1 MNILCNYEYHAP
13 KTKAEALDLLHDIGD
28 KAKILAGGT
37 DLVIM
42 LKEKMIAPEHIIN
55 IADIEELKGINFTAE
70 GVEIG
75 AGTKI
80 STIGASKELDKD
92 YHALCFSADQ
102 LGSYQVRTM
111 ATIGGNIAHSL
122 PAGETHTP
130 LVALNAEVI
139 VESKKGGERRFKV
152 EDFILGNRQNV
163 LETGEM
169 ITKVFIPKPAAHSRS
184 EYGHIGLRNSM
195 EIDCAIMTV
204 NITLEEDKKTIKD
217 VKLVMGSVAPKPLI
231 SEKAPEILIGKEL
244 NDELIAEL
252 QEAAMSEAKPITDI
266 RATAEY
272 RRDVIGALA
281 KKLTNKAY
289 ELAMEV

>member
-13 KTKAEALDLLHDIGD
+13 KTKAEVLDLLADIGD

-42 LKEKMIAPEHIIN
+42 LKEKMIAPEHVIN
-55 IADIEELKGINFTAE
+55 VAEIEELAGINFTAD

-80 STIGASKELDKD
+80 SDIGASKELDKE
-92 YHALCFSADQ
+92 YHALCYAADQ

-130 LVALNAEVI
+130 LAALHAEVVI
-139 VESKKGGERRFKV
+139 ESNKGERRVKL
-152 EDFILGNRQNV
+152 EDFILGNRKNV
-163 LETGEM
+163 MESNEM
-169 ITKVFIPKPAAHSRS
+169 ITKVFIPKPAPHSRS
-184 EYGHIGLRNSM
+184 EYGHIGLRRAM
-195 EIDCAIMTV
+195 EIDCANMTV
-204 NITLEEDKKTIKD
+204 NITLEDDKKTIKD
-217 VKLVMGSVAPKPLI
+217 VKMVMGSVAPKPLV
-231 SEKAPEILIGKEL
+231 SEKAPQILIGKALDE
-244 NDELIAEL
+244 ELI
-252 QEAAMSEAKPITDI
+252 QKVGEAAQSEAKPISDI
-266 RATAEY
+266 RASAEY

-281 KKLTNKAY
+281 RRLTKEAY
-289 ELAMEV
+289 DLAMEA

>member
-13 KTKAEALDLLHDIGD
+13 KTKAEVLDLLADIGD

-42 LKEKMIAPEHIIN
+42 LKEKMIAPEHVIN
-55 IADIEELKGINFTAE
+55 VAEIEELAGINFTAD

-80 STIGASKELDKD
+80 SDIGASKELDKE
-92 YHALCFSADQ
+92 YHALCYAADQ

-130 LVALNAEVI
+130 LAALNAEVVI
-139 VESKKGGERRFKV
+139 ESKKGERRVKL
-152 EDFILGNRQNV
+152 EDFILGNRKNV
-163 LETGEM
+163 MESDEM
-169 ITKVFIPKPAAHSRS
+169 ITKVFIPKPAPHSRS
-184 EYGHIGLRNSM
+184 EYGHIGLRRAM
-195 EIDCAIMTV
+195 EIDCANMTV
-204 NITLEEDKKTIKD
+204 NITLEDDKKTIKD
-217 VKLVMGSVAPKPLI
+217 VKMVMGSVAPKPLV
-231 SEKAPEILIGKEL
+231 SEKAPQILIGKALDE
-244 NDELIAEL
+244 ELI
-252 QEAAMSEAKPITDI
+252 QKVGEAAQSEAKPISDI
-266 RATAEY
+266 RASAEY

-281 KKLTNKAY
+281 RRLTKEAY
-289 ELAMEV
+289 DLAMEA

>member
-13 KTKAEALDLLHDIGD
+13 KTKAEALDLLADIGD

-42 LKEKMIAPEHIIN
+42 LKEKMIAPEHVIN
-55 IADIEELKGINFTAE
+55 VAEIEELAGINFTAD

-80 STIGASKELDKD
+80 SDIGASKELDKE
-92 YHALCFSADQ
+92 YHALCYAADQ

-130 LVALNAEVI
+130 LAALHAEVVI
-139 VESKKGGERRFKV
+139 ESKKGERRVKL
-152 EDFILGNRQNV
+152 EDFILGNRKNV
-163 LETGEM
+163 MESDEM
-169 ITKVFIPKPAAHSRS
+169 ITKVFIPKPAPHSRS
-184 EYGHIGLRNSM
+184 EYGHIGLRRAM
-195 EIDCAIMTV
+195 EIDCANMTV
-204 NITLEEDKKTIKD
+204 NITLEDDKKTIKD
-217 VKLVMGSVAPKPLI
+217 VKMVMGSVAPKPLV
-231 SEKAPEILIGKEL
+231 SEKAPQILIGKALDE
-244 NDELIAEL
+244 ELI
-252 QEAAMSEAKPITDI
+252 QKVGEAAQSEAKPISDI
-266 RATAEY
+266 RASAEY

-281 KKLTNKAY
+281 RRLTKEAY
-289 ELAMEV
+289 DLAMEA

>member
-13 KTKAEALDLLHDIGD
+13 KTKAEALELLHDVGD

-42 LKEKMIAPEHIIN
+42 LKEKMIAPEHVIN
-55 IADIEELKGINFTAE
+55 IADIEELKGINFTAD

-80 STIGASKELDKD
+80 SIIGASKELDKD
-92 YHALCFSADQ
+92 YHSLCFSADQ

-111 ATIGGNIAHSL
+111 ATIGGNIAHAL

-139 VESKKGGERRFKV
+139 LESKKGERKVKV

-163 LETGEM
+163 LESDEM
-169 ITKVFIPKPAAHSRS
+169 ITKVFIPKPKAHSRS

-204 NITLEEDKKTIKD
+204 NIALEDDKKTIKD
-217 VKLVMGSVAPKPLI
+217 VKMVMGSVAPKPLI
-231 SEKAPEILIGKEL
+231 SEKAPKILIGKEL
-244 NDELIAEL
+244 NDDLIQELV
-252 QEAAMSEAKPITDI
+252 EAAQSEAKPITDI

-281 KKLTNKAY
+281 KNLTKKAY
-289 ELAMEV
+289 QLAMEV

>member
-13 KTKAEALDLLHDIGD
+13 KTKAEVLDLLADIGD

-42 LKEKMIAPEHIIN
+42 LKEKMIAPEHVIN
-55 IADIEELKGINFTAE
+55 VAEIEELAGINFTAD

-80 STIGASKELDKD
+80 SDIGASKELDKE
-92 YHALCFSADQ
+92 YHALCYAADQ

-130 LVALNAEVI
+130 LAALHAEVVI
-139 VESKKGGERRFKV
+139 ESNKGERRVKL
-152 EDFILGNRQNV
+152 EDFILGNRKNV
-163 LETGEM
+163 MESDEM
-169 ITKVFIPKPAAHSRS
+169 ITKVFIPKPAPHSRS
-184 EYGHIGLRNSM
+184 EYGHIGLRRAM
-195 EIDCAIMTV
+195 EIDCANMTV
-204 NITLEEDKKTIKD
+204 NITLEDDKKTIKD
-217 VKLVMGSVAPKPLI
+217 VKMVMGSVAPKPLV
-231 SEKAPEILIGKEL
+231 SEKAPQILIGKALDE
-244 NDELIAEL
+244 ELI
-252 QEAAMSEAKPITDI
+252 QKVGEAAQSEAKPISDI
-266 RATAEY
+266 RASAEY

-281 KKLTNKAY
+281 RRLTKEAY
-289 ELAMEV
+289 DLAMEA

>member
-13 KTKAEALDLLHDIGD
+13 KTKAEVLDLLADIGD

-55 IADIEELKGINFTAE
+55 IADIEELAGINFTAD

-80 STIGASKELDKD
+80 SDIGASKELDKD

-130 LVALNAEVI
+130 LAALNAEVVI
-139 VESKKGGERRFKV
+139 ESKKGERRVKL
-152 EDFILGNRQNV
+152 EDFILGNRKNV
-163 LETGEM
+163 LESGEM
-169 ITKVFIPKPAAHSRS
+169 ITKVFIPKPAAHTRS
-184 EYGHIGLRNSM
+184 EYGHIGLRRAM
-195 EIDCAIMTV
+195 EIDCANMTV
-204 NITLEEDKKTIKD
+204 KITLEDDKKTIKD
-217 VKLVMGSVAPKPLI
+217 AKLVMGSVAPKPLV
-231 SEKAPEILIGKEL
+231 SEKAPELLIGKALDE
-244 NDELIAEL
+244 ELIQKVA
-252 QEAAMSEAKPITDI
+252 EAAQSEAKPISDI
-266 RATAEY
+266 RASAEY

-281 KKLTNKAY
+281 RRLTKTAY
-289 ELAMEV
+289 ELAMEA

>member
-13 KTKAEALDLLHDIGD
+13 KTKAEVLDLLADIGD

-42 LKEKMIAPEHIIN
+42 LKEKMIAPEHVIN
-55 IADIEELKGINFTAE
+55 VAEIEELAGINFTAD

-80 STIGASKELDKD
+80 SDIGASKELDKE
-92 YHALCFSADQ
+92 YHALCYAADQ

-130 LVALNAEVI
+130 LAALNAEVVI
-139 VESKKGGERRFKV
+139 ESKKGERRVKL
-152 EDFILGNRQNV
+152 EDFILGNRKNV
-163 LETGEM
+163 MESDEM
-169 ITKVFIPKPAAHSRS
+169 ITKVFIPKPAPHSRS
-184 EYGHIGLRNSM
+184 EYGHIGLRRAM
-195 EIDCAIMTV
+195 EIDCANMTV

-217 VKLVMGSVAPKPLI
+217 VKMVMGSVAPKPLV
-231 SEKAPEILIGKEL
+231 SEKAPQILIGKALDE
-244 NDELIAEL
+244 ELI
-252 QEAAMSEAKPITDI
+252 QKVGEAAQSEAKPISDI
-266 RATAEY
+266 RASAEY

-281 KKLTNKAY
+281 RRLTKEAY
-289 ELAMEV
+289 DLAMEA